1 MLALHVLQFL
11 LLAAV
16 IAGICYYAACLCA
29 AASFFSGSAGQEV
42 SHVPPVSVL
51 IPLCGQDFE
60 AIDNFASF
68 CRQDYPDFQ
77 IVFGVRDDRDP
88 VIAVVREL
96 MVQFKHVDIQFVISA
111 DRIGENLKV
120 SNLQNMLSRAKHEYV
135 VIADSDVRVGPDYL
149 RTVIAPLADRHVGLV
164 TCLYRSAR
172 ALNLSSRLEAIGIAA
187 EFIPSVLVSRALEG
201 MRFALGASMATS
213 LDRLQSIGGFHA
225 IADQLADDFMLG
237 HLMSRAGYRIH
248 LSKYVVEVSQ
258 PSVSFGTIIKHQIR
272 LSRGIR
278 ACRPLGH
285 LGLILTFG
293 TVLSLFYLLA
303 TGSSTWSLR
312 LLSASLVLRMIMG
325 WVVGVHWLRDE
336 VLRTNFWL
344 LPLRDFFSFA
354 IWISSFSGREVE
366 WRGQLFELIDGG
378 KMVQVV
384 RSRFRKD
391 ANSSTGSAT
400 H

>member
-1 MLALHVLQFL
+1 VF
-11 LLAAV
+11 
-16 IAGICYYAACLCA
+16 
-29 AASFFSGSAGQEV
+29 
-42 SHVPPVSVL
+42 

-60 AIDNFASF
+60 AIDNFSSF
-68 CRQDYPDFQ
+68 CRQDYPDYQ
-77 IVFGVRDDRDP
+77 IVFGVSDSRDP

-96 MVQFKHVDIQFVISA
+96 MVQFKHVDIQLVISA

-120 SNLQNMLSRAKHEYV
+120 SNLQNILSRAKHEYL

-149 RTVIAPLADRHVGLV
+149 RTVLAPLADRQVGLV

-172 ALNLSSRLEAIGIAA
+172 ASNLPSRLEAIGIAA

-225 IADQLADDFMLG
+225 IADHLADDFMLG

-248 LSKYVVEVSQ
+248 LSRYVVEVSQ
-258 PSVSFGTIIKHQIR
+258 PSVSLRTMIKHQIR

-285 LGLILTFG
+285 LGLIFTFG
-293 TVLSLFYLLA
+293 TVLSFFYLLA
-303 TGSSTWSLR
+303 SGGSAWSLR
-312 LLSASLVLRMIMG
+312 LLTISLVLRMIMG
-325 WVVGVHWLRDE
+325 WCVGVHWLRDG
-336 VLRTNFWL
+336 VLRANFWL
-344 LPLRDFFSFA
+344 LPVRDFFSFA

-378 KMVQVV
+378 RIVQVV

-391 ANSSTGSAT
+391 ANSSTG
-400 H
+400 

>member
-1 MLALHVLQFL
+1 MLAFHVIQSL
-11 LLAAV
+11 LLTAV
-16 IAGICYYAACLCA
+16 IAGICYYAASLCA
-29 AASFFSGSAGQEV
+29 AASFFSSSAGEERGH
-42 SHVPPVSVL
+42 SPPVSVL

-60 AIDNFASF
+60 AIDNFSSF
-68 CRQDYPDFQ
+68 CRQDYPDYQ
-77 IVFGVRDDRDP
+77 IVFGVRDSRDP

-96 MVQFKHVDIQFVISA
+96 MVKFKQVDIQLVISA
-111 DRIGENLKV
+111 ERIGENLKV
-120 SNLQNMLSRAKHEYV
+120 SNLQNMLSQAKHEYL

-149 RTVIAPLADRHVGLV
+149 RTVIAPLADPQVGLV

-172 ALNLSSRLEAIGIAA
+172 ASNLPSRLEAIGIAS

-225 IADQLADDFMLG
+225 IADHLADDFMLG
-237 HLMSRAGYRIH
+237 HLMSRAAYRVH
-248 LSKYVVEVSQ
+248 LSRYVVEVSQ
-258 PSVSFGTIIKHQIR
+258 PPVSFRTMIKHQIR

-293 TVLSLFYLLA
+293 TVLSFFYLLA

-312 LLSASLVLRMIMG
+312 LLSVSLVLRMIMG
-325 WVVGVHWLRDE
+325 WVVGVHWLRDG
-336 VLRTNFWL
+336 VLRANFWL
-344 LPLRDFFSFA
+344 LPVRDFFSFVV
-354 IWISSFSGREVE
+354 WVFSINGREVE
-366 WRGQLFELIDGG
+366 WRGQLFKLIDGG
-378 KMVQVV
+378 RMVQIV
-384 RSRFRKD
+384 RGRFRKD

>member
-1 MLALHVLQFL
+1 MLALHILQFL
-11 LLAAV
+11 LLTAV
-16 IAGICYYAACLCA
+16 IAGICYYAACLFA
-29 AASFFSGSAGQEV
+29 AASFFSSSEGQAV
-42 SHVPPVSVL
+42 SHLPPVSVF

-60 AIDNFASF
+60 AIDNFSAF
-68 CRQDYPDFQ
+68 CRQDYPDYQ
-77 IVFGVRDDRDP
+77 IVFGVRDSHDP

-96 MVQFKHVDIQFVISA
+96 IVQFKHVDIQLVISA

-120 SNLQNMLSRAKHEYV
+120 SNLQNMLSRAKHEYL

-149 RTVIAPLADRHVGLV
+149 RTVIAPLADRQVGLV

-172 ALNLSSRLEAIGIAA
+172 ASNLPSRLEAIGIAA

-213 LDRLQSIGGFHA
+213 LDRLQSIGGFQA
-225 IADQLADDFMLG
+225 IADHLADDFMLG
-237 HLMSRAGYRIH
+237 HLMSRSGYQIH
-248 LSKYVVEVSQ
+248 LSRYVVEVSQ
-258 PSVSFGTIIKHQIR
+258 PPVSFRTMIKHQIR

-293 TVLSLFYLLA
+293 TVLSFFYLLA
-303 TGSSTWSLR
+303 SGGSAWSSR

-325 WVVGVHWLRDE
+325 WVVGVHWLRDG
-336 VLRTNFWL
+336 VLRANFWL

-354 IWISSFSGREVE
+354 IWISSLGGREVE
-366 WRGQLFELIDGG
+366 WRGQLFKLIDGG
-378 KMVQVV
+378 RMVQVV
-384 RSRFRKD
+384 RGRFRKD

-400 H
+400 N